1 MKFLIRDKLA
11 EAGLLETTYQRPA
24 GRSGPGAGR
33 PAKLY
38 RRAEQELA
46 VGVPP
51 RAYELLARL
60 LAQAIERDTT
70 GKVRATLGEVARDL
84 GREVGTAFG
93 DDVMAA
99 LRGCGYRPRTS
110 AEGIVELENCPFHRL
125 AREHQELVCGLNL
138 CLVEGVIAGSGHPRA
153 HAVLS
158 PRPGRCCVVVHGR

>member
-11 EAGLLETTYQRPA
+11 EAGLLETTYQRPV
-24 GRSGPGAGR
+24 GRSGPGA
-33 PAKLY
+33 
-38 RRAEQELA
+38 
-46 VGVPP
+46 
-51 RAYELLARL
+51 
-60 LAQAIERDTT
+60 T